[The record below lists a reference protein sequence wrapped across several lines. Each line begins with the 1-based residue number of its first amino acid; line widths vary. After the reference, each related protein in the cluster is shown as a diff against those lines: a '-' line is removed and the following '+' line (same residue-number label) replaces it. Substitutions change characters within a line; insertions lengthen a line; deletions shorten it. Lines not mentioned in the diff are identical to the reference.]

1 MIFFFFFLLLQT
13 TTSRS
18 GCTQRSERRA
28 RSVIQFELSVLSM
41 YGRQLIKQMDRT
53 ARIRMMEGCRRYK

>member
-1 MIFFFFFLLLQT
+1 MLFFFILLSQT
-13 TTSRS
+13 TTNRS
-18 GCTQRSERRA
+18 GCTQRRERRA

-53 ARIRMMEGCRRYK
+53 ARIRMMEGSRRYK